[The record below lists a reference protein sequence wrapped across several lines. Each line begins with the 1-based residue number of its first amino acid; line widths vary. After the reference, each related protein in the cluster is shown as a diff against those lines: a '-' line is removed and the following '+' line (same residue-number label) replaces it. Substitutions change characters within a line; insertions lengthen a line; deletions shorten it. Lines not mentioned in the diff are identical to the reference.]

1 MAEIRPIKAWR
12 YNAELQKDIEHLTS
26 PLFDVV
32 SAKQRESLYQNPL
45 NSIHLSVPK
54 GGEAAV
60 DLAAERLSLWKKE
73 GIIEQDPLPGL
84 YVYYQYFTLPG
95 SSREH
100 IRKGFIAF
108 IKAYDWDENVILRH
122 ENTIPKSVNDRI
134 ELLDKT
140 QLNVS
145 ATHGLYSD
153 PDFELENYMDESMMA
168 PLGELEDYQ
177 GVRERVSVIHD
188 AKIIRKF
195 IDKIAPQKI
204 ILADGHHRYE
214 GSLVYRKKMMEHNPN
229 HTGEEGYNYHM
240 MYLTNADSDD
250 LRILPTHRLIK
261 DIPDFSEEWILKQLQ
276 EDFIIKPLENPEDIH
291 EIILGKKWAFGLLFK
306 ENTYKIRLKEEKI
319 SDLKWNFPDEV
330 KELDLTVLHYFFIE
344 KILGIKGNEQ
354 RSSES
359 IQFERNFTACI
370 RKLFKDEVQCALI
383 TKEISMEQV
392 KKVCK
397 TGFTMPQK
405 STYFY
410 PKTICGFLFGSI
422 QEDEF
427 ELPSYFRL

>member
-1 MAEIRPIKAWR
+1 MAEIKPIKAWR
-12 YNAELQKDIEHLTS
+12 YNAELQKEIESLTS

-32 SAKQRESLYQNPL
+32 SAKQREALYKNPL

-54 GGEAAV
+54 GGEESAN
-60 DLAAERLSLWKKE
+60 LAAERLEKWKKE
-73 GIIEQDPLPGL
+73 GIIKQDPLPGI

-95 SSREH
+95 SNREH
-100 IRKGFIAF
+100 VRKGFITF
-108 IKAYDWDENVILRH
+108 IKAYDWDEKVILRH

-153 PDFELENYMDESMMA
+153 PEFELEPYMDESMEM

-177 GVRERVSVIHD
+177 GVREVVSVIHD
-188 AKIIRKF
+188 AKIIKKF
-195 IDKIAPQKI
+195 IEKIAPQQI

-214 GSLVYRKKMMEHNPN
+214 GSLLYRKKMMEQNPN
-229 HTGEEGYNYHM
+229 HTGQEGYNFHM
-240 MYLTNADSDD
+240 MYLTNSDSDD

-261 DIPDFSEEWILKQLQ
+261 DIPDLSEKEILKKLE
-276 EDFIIKPLENPEDIH
+276 EDFIIKTLENPEDVH

-306 ENTYKIRLKEEKI
+306 ENTYKIRLKPEKI
-319 SDLKWNFPDEV
+319 SELKWNFPDEV
-330 KELDLTVLHYFFIE
+330 KHLDLTVLHYFFIE
-344 KILGIKGNEQ
+344 KILGIKGKEQ

-370 RKLFKDEVQCALI
+370 RKLLKDEVQCALI

-397 TGFTMPQK
+397 TGYTMPQK

-427 ELPSYFRL
+427 ELPSYFRV

>member
-1 MAEIRPIKAWR
+1 MAEIKPIKAWR
-12 YNAELQKDIEHLTS
+12 YNAELQKEIESLTS

-32 SAKQRESLYQNPL
+32 SAKQREALYKNPL

-54 GGEAAV
+54 GGEESAN
-60 DLAAERLSLWKKE
+60 LAAERLEKWKKE
-73 GIIEQDPLPGL
+73 GIIKQDPLPGI

-95 SSREH
+95 SNREH
-100 IRKGFIAF
+100 VRKGFITF
-108 IKAYDWDENVILRH
+108 IKAYDWDEKVILRH

-153 PDFELENYMDESMMA
+153 PEFELEPYMDESMEM

-177 GVRERVSVIHD
+177 GVREVVSVIHD
-188 AKIIRKF
+188 AKIIKKF
-195 IDKIAPQKI
+195 IEKIAPQQI

-214 GSLVYRKKMMEHNPN
+214 GSLLYRKKMMEQNPN
-229 HTGEEGYNYHM
+229 LTGQEGYNFHM
-240 MYLTNADSDD
+240 MYLTNSDSDD

-261 DIPDFSEEWILKQLQ
+261 DIPDLSEKEILKKLE
-276 EDFIIKPLENPEDIH
+276 EDFIIKTLENPEDVH

-306 ENTYKIRLKEEKI
+306 ENTYKIRLKPEKI
-319 SDLKWNFPDEV
+319 SELKWNFPDEV
-330 KELDLTVLHYFFIE
+330 KHLDLTVLHYFFIE

-370 RKLFKDEVQCALI
+370 RKLLKDEVQCALI

-397 TGFTMPQK
+397 TGYTMPQK

-427 ELPSYFRL
+427 ELPSYFRV

>member
-12 YNAELQKDIEHLTS
+12 YSSELQKEIEHLTS

-153 PDFELENYMDESMMA
+153 PDFELENYMDESMQA

>member
-1 MAEIRPIKAWR
+1 MAEIKPIKAWR
-12 YNAELQKDIEHLTS
+12 YNAELQHEIENLTS

-32 SAKQRESLYQNPL
+32 SPKQREALYRNPY

-54 GGEAAV
+54 GGEESADMAA
-60 DLAAERLSLWKKE
+60 DRLAKWKRE
-73 GIIEQDPLPGL
+73 GIIKQDSLPGI

-108 IKAYDWDENVILRH
+108 IKAYDWDENVMLRH
-122 ENTIPKSVNDRI
+122 ENTIPQSVNDRI

-153 PDFELENYMDESMMA
+153 PDFELEPFMDESMEA

-177 GVRERVSVIHD
+177 GVREVVSVIHD
-188 AKIIRKF
+188 AKIIKKF
-195 IDKIAPQKI
+195 IAKIAPQQI

-214 GSLVYRKKMMEHNPN
+214 GSLLYRKKMMELNPN
-229 HTGEEGYNYHM
+229 HTGKESYNFHM
-240 MYLTNADSDD
+240 MYFTNSNSDD

-261 DIPDFSEEWILKQLQ
+261 DIPNFSEENILKLLE
-276 EDFIIKPLENPEDIH
+276 EDFIIKALENPEDVH

-306 ENTYKIRLKEEKI
+306 ENTYKIRLKQEKI
-319 SDLKWNFPDEV
+319 AELHWNFPDEV
-330 KELDLTVLHYFFIE
+330 KHLDLTVLHYFIIE

-370 RKLFKDEVQCALI
+370 RKLFKEEVQCALI

-392 KKVCK
+392 KKVCA
-397 TGFTMPQK
+397 TGYTMPQK

-427 ELPSYFRL
+427 ELPNYFRV

>member
-1 MAEIRPIKAWR
+1 MAEIKPIKAWR
-12 YNAELQKDIEHLTS
+12 YNAELQKEIENLTS

-32 SAKQRESLYQNPL
+32 SAQQREALYKNPL

-54 GGEAAV
+54 GGEESA
-60 DLAAERLSLWKKE
+60 DMAAERLAKWKRE
-73 GIIEQDPLPGL
+73 GVIKQDPLPGI

-95 SSREH
+95 SSRERV
-100 IRKGFIAF
+100 RKGFITF
-108 IKAYDWDENVILRH
+108 IKAYDWDDNVILRH
-122 ENTIPKSVNDRI
+122 ENTIPQSVNDRI

-153 PDFELENYMDESMMA
+153 PDFELEPYMDESMQM

-177 GVRERVSVIHD
+177 GVREVVSVIHD
-188 AKIIRKF
+188 AKIIKKF
-195 IDKIAPQKI
+195 MEKIAPQQI

-214 GSLVYRKKMMEHNPN
+214 GSLLYRKKMKEQNPN
-229 HTGEEGYNYHM
+229 HTGQEGYNFHM

-261 DIPDFSEEWILKQLQ
+261 DIPDFSEEKILKQL
-276 EDFIIKPLENPEDIH
+276 EENFIIKTLENPEDVH

-306 ENTYKIRLKEEKI
+306 ENTYKIRLKPEKI
-319 SDLKWNFPDEV
+319 SELKWNFPDEV
-330 KELDLTVLHYFFIE
+330 KHLDLTVLHYFFIE
-344 KILGIKGNEQ
+344 KILGIKGKEQ

-392 KKVCK
+392 RKVCN

-427 ELPSYFRL
+427 ELPNYFRV

>member
-1 MAEIRPIKAWR
+1 MAEIKPIKAWR
-12 YNAELQKDIEHLTS
+12 YNAELQKDIESLTS

-32 SAKQRESLYQNPL
+32 SAKQREVLYRNPL

-54 GGEAAV
+54 GGEESA
-60 DLAAERLSLWKKE
+60 DMAAERLKKWKKE
-73 GIIEQDPLPGL
+73 GVIKQDPLPGI

-95 SSREH
+95 STREFV
-100 IRKGFIAF
+100 RKGFITF
-108 IKAYDWDENVILRH
+108 IKAYDWDEKVILRH

-153 PDFELENYMDESMMA
+153 PDFELEPYMDESMEM

-177 GVRERVSVIHD
+177 GVREVVSVIHD
-188 AKIIRKF
+188 AKIIKKF
-195 IDKIAPQKI
+195 IEKIAPQQI

-214 GSLVYRKKMMEHNPN
+214 GSLLYRKKMREKNPH
-229 HTGEEGYNYHM
+229 HTGQEGYNFHM
-240 MYLTNADSDD
+240 MYLTNSDSDD

-261 DIPDFSEEWILKQLQ
+261 DIPDLSEKEILKKLE
-276 EDFIIKPLENPEDIH
+276 EDFIIKTLENPEDVH
-291 EIILGKKWAFGLLFK
+291 EIILGKKWAFGMLFK
-306 ENTYKIRLKEEKI
+306 ENTYKIRLKPEKI
-319 SDLKWNFPDEV
+319 GELKWNFPDEV
-330 KELDLTVLHYFFIE
+330 KRLDLTVLHYFFIE
-344 KILGIKGNEQ
+344 KILGIKGEEQ

-370 RKLFKDEVQCALI
+370 RKLLKDEVQCALI

-392 KKVCK
+392 NKVCN
-397 TGFTMPQK
+397 TGYTMPQK

-427 ELPSYFRL
+427 ELPSYFRV

>member
-12 YNAELQKDIEHLTS
+12 YNAELQKEIEHLTS

-32 SAKQRESLYQNPL
+32 SSQQREALYKNPL

-54 GGEAAV
+54 GGAESADMAA
-60 DLAAERLSLWKKE
+60 DRLAKWKKE
-73 GIIEQDPLPGL
+73 GIIKQDPLPGI
-84 YVYYQYFTLPG
+84 YVYYQFFTLPG
-95 SSREH
+95 STRELV
-100 IRKGFIAF
+100 RKGFITF

-153 PDFELENYMDESMMA
+153 PEFELEPYMDESMEM

-177 GVRERVSVIHD
+177 GVREVVSVIHD
-188 AKIIRKF
+188 AKIIKKF
-195 IDKIAPQKI
+195 IAKIAPQQI

-214 GSLVYRKKMMEHNPN
+214 GSLLYRKKMMEQNPN
-229 HTGEEGYNYHM
+229 HTGQESYNFHM
-240 MYLTNADSDD
+240 MYLTNSDSDD

-261 DIPDFSEEWILKQLQ
+261 DIPDFSEAKILKQL
-276 EDFIIKPLENPEDIH
+276 EENFIIKTLENPEDVH

-306 ENTYKIRLKEEKI
+306 ENTYKIRLKPEKI
-319 SDLKWNFPDEV
+319 SELKWNFPDEV
-330 KELDLTVLHYFFIE
+330 KHLDLTVLHYFFIE
-344 KILGIKGNEQ
+344 KILEIKGEEQ

-370 RKLFKDEVQCALI
+370 RKLFKEEVQCALI

-392 KKVCK
+392 KKVCN
-397 TGFTMPQK
+397 TGYTMPQK

-427 ELPSYFRL
+427 ELPAYFRV